1 MRKARILLRC
11 GSLEHGSFPDPLGG
25 PIHWPRGFPMD
36 FKRPFTDQSFF
47 LIAGPCVIESREHT
61 HFLAAELFAL
71 AETRGVPL
79 IFKAS
84 FDKANRTS
92 LGSYRGITMEEGLDI
107 LAEVRQKLGIPVLT
121 DVHESAQCAE
131 VAKAVDVLQI
141 PAFLCRQTDLLLAAA
156 ATGRPVN
163 VKKGQFLAPW
173 DMKNAVEKVRSV
185 EGAGPVW
192 VTERG
197 STFGYGQLVVDFQS
211 FPHLR
216 RTGAPV
222 IFDATHSVQKPG
234 ALGHATGG
242 AREMIPSLAR
252 AAATA
257 VDGFFFEVHDCP
269 EQALSDGPNAFRLEE
284 FGDMLDQLLGIW
296 RASRKAA
303 LWDPAGRTL

>member
-1 MRKARILLRC
+1 
-11 GSLEHGSFPDPLGG
+11 
-25 PIHWPRGFPMD
+25 MD
-36 FKRPFTDQSFF
+36 FSRPFTDQSFF

-61 HFLAAELFAL
+61 HFLAARLCELAKS
-71 AETRGVPL
+71 RGIPF

-92 LGSYRGITMEEGLDI
+92 LGSYRGISMEEGLGI
-107 LAEVRQKLGIPVLT
+107 LAEVRERLGVPVLT
-121 DVHESAQCAE
+121 DVHESAQCAR
-131 VAKAVDVLQI
+131 VAKCVDVLQI

-173 DMKNAVEKVRSV
+173 DMKNAVEKLRSV

-197 STFGYGQLVVDFQS
+197 ASFGYGQLVVDFQS

-234 ALGHATGG
+234 ALGNATGG
-242 AREMIPSLAR
+242 AREMIPTLAR
-252 AAATA
+252 AAATS

-269 EQALSDGPNAFRLEE
+269 EKALSDGPNAFYLDR
-284 FGDMLDQLLGIW
+284 FGDMLDHLLAIW

-303 LWDPAGRTL
+303 LEDAAGKTL

>member
-1 MRKARILLRC
+1 
-11 GSLEHGSFPDPLGG
+11 
-25 PIHWPRGFPMD
+25 MD
-36 FKRPFTDQSFF
+36 YLRPFTDTSFF

-61 HFLAAELFAL
+61 HFLASRLRDL
-71 AETRGVPL
+71 AEARGIPF

-92 LGSYRGITMEEGLDI
+92 LKSPRGCSMEEGLSI
-107 LAEVRQKLGIPVLT
+107 LAEVRQKLGVPVIT
-121 DVHESAQCAE
+121 DVHESSQCAQ
-131 VAKAVDVLQI
+131 VAASVDILQI

-163 VKKGQFLAPW
+163 LKKGQFLAPW
-173 DMKNAVEKVRSV
+173 DLTHGVEKLRSV
-185 EGAGPVW
+185 ENAGPVW

-197 STFGYGQLVVDFQS
+197 SSFGYGNLVVDFQS

-216 RTGAPV
+216 RTGCPV

-234 ALGHATGG
+234 ALGSATGG

-257 VDGFFFEVHDCP
+257 VDGFFFEVHECP
-269 EQALSDGPNAFRLEE
+269 EKALSDGPNAMPLDQ
-284 FGDMLDQLLGIW
+284 FGALLDQLLVLW
-296 RASRKAA
+296 RAGREAT
-303 LWDPAGRTL
+303 LTDPASRA

>member
-1 MRKARILLRC
+1 
-11 GSLEHGSFPDPLGG
+11 
-25 PIHWPRGFPMD
+25 MD
-36 FKRPFTDQSFF
+36 FKRPYTDQSFF

-61 HFLAAELFAL
+61 HFLASKLFDL
-71 AETRGVPL
+71 AEARGIPF

-92 LGSYRGITMEEGLDI
+92 LGSYRGITLEEGLDI
-107 LAEVRQKLGIPVLT
+107 LAEVRQRLGVPVLT

-163 VKKGQFLAPW
+163 IKKGQFLAPW
-173 DMKNAVEKVRSV
+173 DMKNAVEKVRSAP
-185 EGAGPVW
+185 GAGPVW

-197 STFGYGQLVVDFQS
+197 SSFGYGQLVVDFQS

-242 AREMIPSLAR
+242 AREMIPTLAR
-252 AAATA
+252 AAATS

-269 EQALSDGPNAFRLEE
+269 EKALSDGPNAFQLTE
-284 FGDMLDQLLGIW
+284 FGAMLDQLLEIW
-296 RASRKAA
+296 RVSRKAA
-303 LWDPAGRTL
+303 LWDPVGRTL